1 MQATR
6 ARAAE
11 ARLALL
17 STMATSTPAR
27 ASSPASI
34 TPVGPPPAITT
45 ACSVTAMLPRSVDS
59 SGRRAREN
67 LRQLRGVDVP
77 TRHDADDRLVPPVC
91 QSGRERQGTGA
102 LRDDTGSLGQ
112 QAHCRSCSVQ

>member
-1 MQATR
+1 MVR
-6 ARAAE
+6 ECRPPARE
-11 ARLALL
+11 PPRSRLGLL

-59 SGRRAREN
+59 SGRRARED

-102 LRDDTGSLGQ
+102 LRDDTGSL
-112 QAHCRSCSVQ
+112 